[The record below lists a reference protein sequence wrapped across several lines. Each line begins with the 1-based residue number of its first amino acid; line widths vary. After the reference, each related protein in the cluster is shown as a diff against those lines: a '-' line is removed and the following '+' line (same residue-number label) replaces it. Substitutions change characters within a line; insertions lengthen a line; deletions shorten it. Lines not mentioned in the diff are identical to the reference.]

1 MICLTADDAWQA
13 GYDAP
18 CEHGE
23 TDPTACPRCALTPE
37 EIARLAVLHRPYL
50 QPAAATTTRPQRAA

>member
-1 MICLTADDAWQA
+1 MICLTADDAWRA

-18 CEHGE
+18 CEHGHA
-23 TDPTACPRCALTPE
+23 DPTACQRCALTPE

-50 QPAAATTTRPQRAA
+50 KPKAREHTAA

>member
-1 MICLTADDAWQA
+1 VICQTAEDAWRA

-18 CEHGE
+18 CEHGHA
-23 TDPTACPRCALTPE
+23 DPTRCQRCALTPE

-50 QPAAATTTRPQRAA
+50 KPQARSTAAA